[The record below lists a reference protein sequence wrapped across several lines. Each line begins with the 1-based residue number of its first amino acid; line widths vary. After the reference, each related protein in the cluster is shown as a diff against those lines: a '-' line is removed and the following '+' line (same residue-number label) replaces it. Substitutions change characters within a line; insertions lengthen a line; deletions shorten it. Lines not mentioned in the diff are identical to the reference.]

1 MLTPPKFTNLAKSEC
16 RLNIHLEKEVYGQ
29 SDVHISYQYIGSCVQ
44 CYMAGLL

>member
-16 RLNIHLEKEVYGQ
+16 KLNIHLEVYGQ
-29 SDVHISYQYIGSCVQ
+29 SDVHISHQYTGSCVQ